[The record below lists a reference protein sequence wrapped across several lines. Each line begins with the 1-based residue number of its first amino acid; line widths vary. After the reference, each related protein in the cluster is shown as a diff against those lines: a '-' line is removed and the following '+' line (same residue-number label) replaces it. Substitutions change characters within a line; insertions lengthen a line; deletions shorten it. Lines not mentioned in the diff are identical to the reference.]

1 MKDFQYYRCSGTDPY
16 RFGGERI
23 CSNTQIQA
31 HKIEAAIWSYV
42 CKTVKDPASL
52 EEALGGK
59 EPDTSRDPLPENVE
73 ALKGQRQKLQHG
85 IERLIDTFA
94 EGVIDKDQFTVRMN
108 RAKAR
113 LAAFKGYGPNTGFP
127 MVLTDNFATNIGPD
141 NTLVFSGSLDLNSP
155 GCAGSAPC
163 LFDIIFQL
171 STPFLYHKNQGRLL
185 LDISGTAASMAG
197 TVDEVEYTFPPG
209 GPVASVSGDPGDAT
223 GGFDSGG
230 IIMQIGYTVPE
241 PSMCALVFCGLALA
255 RLETP
260 FLNTPVLFGDANNHS
275 LTVVAQKAVP
285 HSETRGVWPR
295 RDTFGANAKY
305 GAFVFACG
313 SRAGGSAPGQ
323 PR

>member
-1 MKDFQYYRCSGTDPY
+1 MQRMFAVIFACLASANAGPLFLVVPNAQTNAAGNNPDSLSGSGGFHTQEV
-16 RFGGERI
+16 FGSGQFSSVPAEIVITQFAFRAAP
-23 CSNTQIQA
+23 NTG
-31 HKIEAAIWSYV
+31 
-42 CKTVKDPASL
+42 PMSL
-52 EEALGGK
+52 SF
-59 EPDTSRDPLPENVE
+59 TSLNIS
-73 ALKGQRQKLQHG
+73 LSTTQ
-85 IERLIDTFA
+85 
-94 EGVIDKDQFTVRMN
+94 
-108 RAKAR
+108 
-113 LAAFKGYGPNTGFP
+113 YGPNTGFP

-241 PSMCALVFCGLALA
+241 PSMCALVFGGLA
-255 RLETP
+255 
-260 FLNTPVLFGDANNHS
+260 V
-275 LTVVAQKAVP
+275 
-285 HSETRGVWPR
+285 
-295 RDTFGANAKY
+295 FGALRRRR
-305 GAFVFACG
+305 F
-313 SRAGGSAPGQ
+313 
-323 PR
+323 